1 MPILPPE
8 MEEIYAK
15 ALDELFALGRNL
27 PRGSFR
33 LAAEKYNI
41 KEYTLRTKYWKRTD
55 EKPSPFLRAKGIT
68 IGDIR
73 FESNPFQI
81 AEAIKLLI
89 RRLNTAEDKNRS
101 LQADLDRLSIK
112 YAALEE
118 KHKKLLDEGEVSI

>member
-1 MPILPPE
+1 MPMLPPE

-33 LAAEKYNI
+33 LMAEKYDI
-41 KEYTLRTKYWKRTD
+41 KEDTLRTKYWKRTG
-55 EKPSPFLRAKGIT
+55 EKPSPFLQDKGIT

-101 LQADLDRLSIK
+101 LQADLDRLSVK

-118 KHKKLLDEGEVSI
+118 KHKKLLDEREVSI